1 MMGKKISIFLLLG
14 VLFIAY
20 GCKDKKPEEIS
31 KPFVSE
37 SHVMVD
43 DGIELRIKTVGNGS
57 ETVIIPLAIYFEYEF
72 ERLIDPERT
81 LVFYDMRGRG
91 RSSAV
96 TDPSR
101 LGMDIEIS
109 DLEAVRHHLGK
120 ERVSLIGWSY
130 LGAMVVLY
138 ATQYPSHI
146 DRVIQVGAVAPTSE
160 IQKRAT
166 STPVDSESQA
176 LLERL
181 RKEGLD
187 KTDPEQFCVEY
198 KNIYMKRI
206 FYDPSKISLF
216 RSDRCKCENEMPEN
230 VAFQLNA
237 IFASIGEWNWMERI
251 QDLGVPVLTIH
262 GINDPSCPIDGSRFW
277 VSSLRNARILVI
289 PKAGH
294 MPFVEDPDLFYS
306 AVDTFLKGEWPDR
319 AEVVGVPMSL
329 TNGASEQ
336 RE

>member
-1 MMGKKISIFLLLG
+1 MKMMGKNISILLLMG
-14 VLFIAY
+14 VLILAF
-20 GCKDKKPEEIS
+20 GCKGKEEKEEDVS

-37 SHVMVD
+37 GFLTVD
-43 DGIELRIKTVGNGS
+43 KDTDLRYKTIGNGP
-57 ETVIIPLAIYFEYEF
+57 ETVIIPAAIYLEYEF
-72 ERLIDPERT
+72 ERLIDESRT
-81 LVFYDMRGRG
+81 LVFYDVRGRG
-91 RSSAV
+91 RSSKIM
-96 TDPSR
+96 DSSR

-109 DLEAVRHHLGK
+109 DLEALRLHLGK
-120 ERVSLIGWSY
+120 EKISLIGWSY

-138 ATQYPSHI
+138 AAQYPSHI
-146 DRVIQVGAVAPTSE
+146 DRVIQVGAMAPTSE

-166 STPVDSESQA
+166 STPIDSESQA

-187 KTDPEQFCVEY
+187 KTDPERFCLEY

-216 RSDRCKCENEMPEN
+216 RSDECKCENEMPEN
-230 VAFQLNA
+230 VTFQINA

-262 GINDPSCPIDGSRFW
+262 GIKDPSCPIDGSRFW

-289 PKAGH
+289 PNAGH

-306 AVDTFLKGEWPDR
+306 AVDAFLKGEWPDR
-319 AEVVGVPMSL
+319 AEVVGVPVK
-329 TNGASEQ
+329 G
-336 RE
+336 